1 MTAVIKNIGQ
11 LATPKGF
18 KGAAGAELS
27 NIEIINNA
35 EILIEVGI
43 IKAVGKAGDF
53 EADTVIDAE
62 GNCVIPGFIDS
73 HTHFIFGGYREDEF
87 LARLAGEEYLEIL
100 KKGGGIQDTVRAT
113 RGADKDELLKTGM
126 DRIKSML
133 SQGVLTVEG
142 KSGYGLDL
150 DTEIKMLEVMKELD
164 EKQPVDI
171 VSTFL
176 GAHAVPLEY
185 KDRADEYIE
194 FMENTVI
201 PKVAEQ
207 KLAEFCDVF
216 CEDSVFTVD
225 ESRQILKAGQKYG
238 LKSKIHAEEIVPI
251 GGGTLAA
258 EIGAVFADH
267 LLMVT
272 DDEIEA
278 LAKSDTCTTLLP
290 CTAFC
295 LNKPYA
301 PAKKLIDRGCKVAL
315 ASDMNPGSCFANSY
329 ALLMALAV
337 INMGMSMEET
347 LTAMTLNGAAALGR
361 ADKTGS
367 IEAGKAADILILKY
381 PSYKFLVYN
390 TGVNIIQTAIKGGA
404 VVYEA

>member
-1 MTAVIKNIGQ
+1 
-11 LATPKGF
+11 
-18 KGAAGAELS
+18 
-27 NIEIINNA
+27 
-35 EILIEVGI
+35 
-43 IKAVGKAGDF
+43 
-53 EADTVIDAE
+53 
-62 GNCVIPGFIDS
+62 
-73 HTHFIFGGYREDEF
+73 
-87 LARLAGEEYLEIL
+87 
-100 KKGGGIQDTVRAT
+100 
-113 RGADKDELLKTGM
+113 M

-251 GGGTLAA
+251 GGGTLAT
-258 EIGAVFADH
+258 EIGAVSADH

-272 DDEIEA
+272 DVEIEA

-347 LTAMTLNGAAALGR
+347 LTAMTLNGAAALDR

-390 TGVNIIQTAIKGGA
+390 TGANIIQTAIKGGA